1 MPLQTSFNYCRGA
14 LFTDVPAY
22 LHVCVPK
29 HQRVRFLPKMPEKSD
44 IDPNSG
50 NLEELECLQTEY
62 DQLYDY
68 ITQGAIIRSRATWYE
83 MGEKNNKYFLNLENS
98 NKTKSSVRKILTTDG
113 ALTSDPK
120 KIMNE
125 LELYYSNLYDGRNSA
140 DTQTISS
147 FINDLTDVPFLA
159 EERRNVWKRCF
170 LK

>member
-1 MPLQTSFNYCRGA
+1 MECT
-14 LFTDVPAY
+14 
-22 LHVCVPK
+22 
-29 HQRVRFLPKMPEKSD
+29 EKCD

-68 ITQGAIIRSRATWYE
+68 ITQGAIIRTRATWYE

-125 LELYYSNLYDGRNSA
+125 LELYYSNLYDGRGSA
-140 DTQTISS
+140 DMHTISL
-147 FINDLTDVPFLA
+147 FINDLTNVPFLA
-159 EERRNVWKRCF
+159 DEKRNVCEGILRYDECYDVLDLPKE
-170 LK
+170 